1 MTFDGSPEHSRH
13 GVGGFP
19 KMTEQPSR
27 TSPMSGR
34 RILIILVTAAI
45 ALAGV
50 VVVVLVN
57 F

>member
-34 RILIILVTAAI
+34 RILIILVTAVI